1 MAMLNLLQQ
10 LEEIDVTK
18 GYSEGGNNLADGTYD
33 GYCEDF
39 IYTDKGDKGGLFT
52 IKLKTLNQESYA
64 YFININSNT
73 MGFAPQQMMTSIY
86 RISNVNLDYPS
97 LALKALTNPEVFVEE
112 MKPNMVGKEITFTLK
127 TNNKGY
133 QNCQINEQTMPF

>member
-18 GYSEGGNNLADGTYD
+18 GYGDGGNNLADGTYD

-39 IYTDKGDKGGLFT
+39 VYTDKEEKGGLFT

-64 YFININSNT
+64 YFININEKTIKFNL
-73 MGFAPQQMMTSIY
+73 PNLMTSIY
-86 RISNVNLDYPS
+86 RISCENLDYTS
-97 LALKALTNPEVFVEE
+97 LQTKALTNPEVFVEE
-112 MKPNMVGKEITFTLK
+112 MKPYIVGKETTFTLK
-127 TNNKGY
+127 TNKNGY